1 MNNTIKKYGLLF
13 IKVIVALAFVSAG
26 LAKISG
32 VEMMVQTFEAIGFGQ
47 WFRYLTG
54 AIEVG
59 AAVLLF
65 VPGKQFLGALL
76 LVCTM
81 LGAIAAHWIWL
92 GPSALP
98 AFILGLLS
106 GVVAYA
112 HLPNKAAFIERRGA
126 LR

>member
-13 IKVIVALAFVSAG
+13 IKVIVGLAFLSAG

-54 AIEVG
+54 AIEVFS
-59 AAVLLF
+59 AVLLF
-65 VPGKQFLGALL
+65 IPGRQYVGALL

-81 LGAIAAHWIWL
+81 IGAIAAHWIWL

-98 AFILGLLS
+98 AAMLGLLA
-106 GVVAYA
+106 GII
-112 HLPNKAAFIERRGA
+112 AFSERPGKTRFQERRRA
-126 LR
+126 MR